1 MRLFVAVD
9 LPDEARQ
16 AIAVRQKLWAGR
28 LSKSKDG
35 LKLIE
40 PARMHLTLLFIGEV
54 PEARV
59 PAIVES
65 MNAPAGMA
73 PFDVTLGGL
82 GVFPPRGAP
91 RVLWIGISDGA
102 ACLERLQYEIAERVR
117 AVDIA
122 FDDRPFHPHLTLGR
136 WRDGDRRR
144 SRHLRSRLTETDV
157 VRRSSPERLR
167 RDVAALE
174 RSDRIASVHV
184 AHATLYQSRLSSSGP
199 AYTALAHANLFEKRE

>member
-40 PARMHLTLLFIGEV
+40 PSRMHLTLLFIGEV
-54 PEARV
+54 PETQV

-73 PFDVTLGGL
+73 PFDVTFGGA

-91 RVLWIGISDGA
+91 RVLWIGITDGA
-102 ACLERLQYEIAERVR
+102 ARLERLQHEIAKRVR
-117 AVDIA
+117 SVDIA
-122 FDDRPFHPHLTLGR
+122 FDDRSFHPHLTLGR
-136 WRDGDRRR
+136 WRGADRRR
-144 SRHLRSRLTETDV
+144 SRHVRHRRTGTEA
-157 VRRSSPERLR
+157 LR

-174 RSDRIASVHV
+174 RSDRIACVRV
-184 AHATLYQSRLSSSGP
+184 TCATLYQSRLSSSGP
-199 AYTALAHANLFEKRE
+199 AYTALAHANLFESEP

>member
-28 LSKSKDG
+28 LSKSRDR

-40 PARMHLTLLFIGEV
+40 PSRMHLTLLFIGEV

-59 PAIVES
+59 PAIVAS

-73 PFDVTLGGL
+73 PFDVTFGGV

-91 RVLWIGISDGA
+91 RVLWIGIIDGA
-102 ACLERLQYEIAERVR
+102 ARLERLQHEIAERVR
-117 AVDIA
+117 SVDIA

-136 WRDGDRRR
+136 WRGADRRR
-144 SRHLRSRLTETDV
+144 SASVPARHLR
-157 VRRSSPERLR
+157 P

-174 RSDRIASVHV
+174 RSDRVASVRV
-184 AHATLYQSRLSSSGP
+184 TRATLYQSRLSSSGP
-199 AYTALAHANLFEKRE
+199 AYTALAHANLSEKRE

>member
-40 PARMHLTLLFIGEV
+40 PSRMHLTLLFIGDV
-54 PEARV
+54 PEGQV

-65 MNAPAGMA
+65 MNAPAAMA
-73 PFDVTLGGL
+73 PFDVTFGGA

-91 RVLWIGISDGA
+91 RVLWIGITDGA
-102 ACLERLQYEIAERVR
+102 ARLERLQHEIAERVR
-117 AVDIA
+117 SVDIA

-136 WRDGDRRR
+136 WRGDNRRR
-144 SRHLRSRLTETDV
+144 SRHVRPRLAGTEV
-157 VRRSSPERLR
+157 LR

-174 RSDRIASVHV
+174 RSDRIACVSVTC
-184 AHATLYQSRLSSSGP
+184 ATLYQSRLSSSGP
-199 AYTALAHANLFEKRE
+199 AYTALAHANLFESE